1 MPGFGEVVHSL
12 ESQRKPYAIATI
24 VKVEGSSIAKPG
36 FKIVVDQE
44 GNVLYGTLGGVC
56 PEGPVI
62 SVARQAIRDE
72 RPRLLTVHLVG
83 PEESLRM
90 MAERPPSEDE
100 VFVETF
106 CGGKLEVFIEPRLPR
121 RRLIIVAQGGRDDVE
136 EALIQFGRVLGFET
150 WSINPSPVLNV
161 KPDVLITDLDFDI
174 GSMDLGERD
183 HVVVLT
189 KGGRDLEVLEKLSR
203 KKVGYVGL
211 VASRKRVAHDIAQ
224 LRARGVPEEFIRN
237 LSAPAGIDIGAYT
250 PEEVALSVM
259 AEIVARIRGVRVR
272 RKGEEEVAEI
282 VQGGEAGAPKFA
294 ERVEVQLSE
303 AGCVL
308 PERGGS

>member
-62 SVARQAIRDE
+62 SAAKQAIRDE

-237 LSAPAGIDIGAYT
+237 LSAPAGIDIGAYA

-272 RKGEEEVAEI
+272 RKGEEEVAEL
-282 VQGGEAGAPKFA
+282 VQGGEGGTPKVA

-303 AGCVL
+303 AGCAL
-308 PERGGS
+308 PERGGG

>member
-1 MPGFGEVVHSL
+1 MPTFGEVIRSL

-24 VKVEGSSIAKPG
+24 IRVEGSSIAKPG
-36 FKIVVDQE
+36 FKLVVDRDGE
-44 GNVLYGTLGGVC
+44 VLYGTLGGVC

-72 RPRLLTVHLVG
+72 RPRVLTVHLVG

-90 MAERPPSEDE
+90 MAVRPPSEDE
-100 VFVETF
+100 VYVETF
-106 CGGKLEVFIEPRLPR
+106 CGGKLEVFIEPRLPK

-174 GSMDLGERD
+174 GSIDLGERD

-189 KGGRDLEVLEKLSR
+189 KGGRDVEVLEKLSR
-203 KKVGYVGL
+203 RKVGYVGL
-211 VASRKRVAHDIAQ
+211 VASRKRVAHDIEQ
-224 LRARGVPEEFIRN
+224 LRARGVPEEFIRE

-250 PEEVALSVM
+250 PEEVALSVT

-272 RKGEEEVAEI
+272 RKGEGEVAAMAE
-282 VQGGEAGAPKFA
+282 GSASGEARAP
-294 ERVEVQLSE
+294 ERVEVQLSGTDC
-303 AGCVL
+303 AL
-308 PERGGS
+308 PERGSV

>member
-1 MPGFGEVVHSL
+1 
-12 ESQRKPYAIATI
+12 
-24 VKVEGSSIAKPG
+24 
-36 FKIVVDQE
+36 
-44 GNVLYGTLGGVC
+44 
-56 PEGPVI
+56 
-62 SVARQAIRDE
+62 
-72 RPRLLTVHLVG
+72 
-83 PEESLRM
+83 
-90 MAERPPSEDE
+90 
-100 VFVETF
+100 
-106 CGGKLEVFIEPRLPR
+106 
-121 RRLIIVAQGGRDDVE
+121 
-136 EALIQFGRVLGFET
+136 
-150 WSINPSPVLNV
+150 V

-211 VASRKRVAHDIAQ
+211 VASRKRVTHNVAQ

-272 RKGEEEVAEI
+272 RKGEEEVAEL
-282 VQGGEAGAPKFA
+282 VQGGEAGAPKVA

-303 AGCVL
+303 AGCAL
-308 PERGGS
+308 PERGGG

>member
-44 GNVLYGTLGGVC
+44 GNVLYGTLGGAC
-56 PEGPVI
+56 PEGPVT
-62 SVARQAIRDE
+62 SAAKQTIRDE

-237 LSAPAGIDIGAYT
+237 LSAPAGIDIGAYA

-282 VQGGEAGAPKFA
+282 VQGGEGGAPKVA

-303 AGCVL
+303 VGCAL
-308 PERGGS
+308 PERGGG